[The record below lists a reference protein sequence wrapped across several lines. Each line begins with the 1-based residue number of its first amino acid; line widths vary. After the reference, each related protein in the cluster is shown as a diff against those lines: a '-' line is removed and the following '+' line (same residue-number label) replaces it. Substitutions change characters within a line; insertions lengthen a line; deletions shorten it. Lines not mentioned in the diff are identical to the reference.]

1 MKRINI
7 FGSSVSRD
15 IFRFDRKNEYEVPV
29 YIARSSLLSNLQMN
43 SWEIED
49 DQLLLDSKIQ
59 KETVIRDL
67 NKHVYADV
75 ASGEPDYLMIDFIDE
90 RFRIAKLNDK
100 YATYSNELVNSQLLE
115 GRGFELLD
123 KVPKTVGW
131 GYTFEGKDIEP
142 YIKSFAHEL
151 KSRYKE
157 EQIIIHEA
165 YMRDTYISKDGKLKK
180 FPQHIC
186 NDVKQKNRMLRYM
199 YKMLYDYIPGAN
211 VMNLFNEREFLIN
224 EKHLWGLTP
233 MHYEDD
239 YYYEALNRL
248 NEILSEGGDKQIH
261 KRELDEFSAD
271 DVEIKLAGNM
281 ITAINH
287 FKPLKRKTQYSWYV
301 NTIKEN
307 KIENVF
313 KSSSWSEDNTFK
325 YRAEEI
331 DTSYLLIA
339 YVKFA
344 DDNKRV
350 NRIAGRIERSPNS
363 HEWIVQGLAIDDLDR
378 KHVSFITDTISMKVD
393 VTFDAYAPLQ
403 YAWYIFENDYRHLI
417 YKSKGFSPEPTFS
430 FIPSDAES
438 TYYFQIYARDISG
451 FKKII
456 KTKGVRVGFSE
467 KGMFGMTIN
476 QFNCDMALPE
486 DKTNLMWADEIVK
499 GNLYIHKSFQSAP
512 NIRDGLDW
520 NIVFSQSPGTYQLRL
535 QSLGMIG
542 ILVRAYQLKN
552 SLPYLKT
559 ANEFLLSWIEYEE
572 SSCSNENTIVWHD
585 HGSALRVNTI
595 IYFALTAEEAG
606 IMDEATAEFIRGLV
620 RKHSEFL
627 ADEVNYTQNH
637 NHGIFQDQSLL
648 YCAYFLNDRTLADLA
663 KKRLCRQIEFA
674 FNEEKVHVENSS
686 AYHIA
691 LLYMLDDIAGILENM
706 KDYFSSYVRA
716 NIKASADFC
725 AYLCRPSGNLINT
738 GDSSIDNNRRKY
750 DIRAKKLGSES
761 YLFSAT
767 QGKEGKQPERASI
780 MYPKSGYYFYKQDH
794 NLCTRFTDATWKMFK
809 SGYSSR
815 THKHA
820 DDLSFA
826 MYSRGYD
833 IFSDTGYYNYN
844 SGNAYCDYFKSAKA
858 HNTVIVDGD
867 SYSTENESAYKVG
880 IYDYELT
887 DQYDH
892 IIGYNDMY
900 EGVSID
906 RHFYSLHDVTVLYD
920 NIMAKGT
927 HTYTQI
933 FHLSEHMKIVDKSN
947 RQVLMQI
954 KDTEYMVRIKQYGK
968 QKCMLEEIR
977 GEENEDMADREI
989 QGGYLSYAQ
998 NEVTA
1003 ATTLHFSI
1011 SGDNVD
1017 FITVITVED
1026 KEGKSIYHN
1035 PHDKYIEKISYDK
1048 FVYNEES
1055 NRLLFGENKIK
1066 LDARKRKNLD
1076 AVAVKISERQ
1086 IMIHDMERSID
1097 EGCEYEYELIRADTG
1112 LIFYKKVYS
1121 NNDKCISELPENDV
1135 LVKGKLRRNGKEIC
1149 KKMIAYIK
1157 YDSKLK
1163 EHYLDTSNY
1172 PFLNLIYKG
1181 QHIEK
1186 IEEEGYTFIVDIE
1199 YSLNYKIK
1207 WYVYRNGVY
1216 EFVTLTEN
1224 LNTFTYYFKKAGS
1237 YTVSYYIM
1245 TGSGENQMYSFKRIM
1260 IKEH

>member
-1 MKRINI
+1 
-7 FGSSVSRD
+7 
-15 IFRFDRKNEYEVPV
+15 
-29 YIARSSLLSNLQMN
+29 
-43 SWEIED
+43 
-49 DQLLLDSKIQ
+49 
-59 KETVIRDL
+59 
-67 NKHVYADV
+67 
-75 ASGEPDYLMIDFIDE
+75 
-90 RFRIAKLNDK
+90 
-100 YATYSNELVNSQLLE
+100 
-115 GRGFELLD
+115 
-123 KVPKTVGW
+123 
-131 GYTFEGKDIEP
+131 
-142 YIKSFAHEL
+142 
-151 KSRYKE
+151 
-157 EQIIIHEA
+157 
-165 YMRDTYISKDGKLKK
+165 
-180 FPQHIC
+180 
-186 NDVKQKNRMLRYM
+186 
-199 YKMLYDYIPGAN
+199 
-211 VMNLFNEREFLIN
+211 
-224 EKHLWGLTP
+224 
-233 MHYEDD
+233 
-239 YYYEALNRL
+239 
-248 NEILSEGGDKQIH
+248 
-261 KRELDEFSAD
+261 
-271 DVEIKLAGNM
+271 
-281 ITAINH
+281 
-287 FKPLKRKTQYSWYV
+287 
-301 NTIKEN
+301 
-307 KIENVF
+307 
-313 KSSSWSEDNTFK
+313 
-325 YRAEEI
+325 
-331 DTSYLLIA
+331 
-339 YVKFA
+339 
-344 DDNKRV
+344 
-350 NRIAGRIERSPNS
+350 
-363 HEWIVQGLAIDDLDR
+363 
-378 KHVSFITDTISMKVD
+378 
-393 VTFDAYAPLQ
+393 
-403 YAWYIFENDYRHLI
+403 
-417 YKSKGFSPEPTFS
+417 
-430 FIPSDAES
+430 
-438 TYYFQIYARDISG
+438 
-451 FKKII
+451 
-456 KTKGVRVGFSE
+456 
-467 KGMFGMTIN
+467 
-476 QFNCDMALPE
+476 
-486 DKTNLMWADEIVK
+486 
-499 GNLYIHKSFQSAP
+499 
-512 NIRDGLDW
+512 
-520 NIVFSQSPGTYQLRL
+520 
-535 QSLGMIG
+535 
-542 ILVRAYQLKN
+542 
-552 SLPYLKT
+552 
-559 ANEFLLSWIEYEE
+559 
-572 SSCSNENTIVWHD
+572 
-585 HGSALRVNTI
+585 
-595 IYFALTAEEAG
+595 
-606 IMDEATAEFIRGLV
+606 
-620 RKHSEFL
+620 
-627 ADEVNYTQNH
+627 
-637 NHGIFQDQSLL
+637 
-648 YCAYFLNDRTLADLA
+648 
-663 KKRLCRQIEFA
+663 
-674 FNEEKVHVENSS
+674 
-686 AYHIA
+686 
-691 LLYMLDDIAGILENM
+691 M

-725 AYLCRPSGNLINT
+725 AYLCRPSGNLLNT

-750 DIRAKKLGSES
+750 DIRARKLGSES

-767 QGKEGKQPERASI
+767 QGKEGKPPERASI
-780 MYPKSGYYFYKQDH
+780 IYPKSGYYFYKQDH
-794 NLCTRFTDATWKMFK
+794 NSCVRFTDATWKMFK

-844 SGNAYCDYFKSAKA
+844 PGNAYCDYFKSSKA
-858 HNTVIVDGD
+858 HNTVIVDGG
-867 SYSTENESAYKVG
+867 SYSTENENTYKVG
-880 IYDYELT
+880 VYDYELT

-900 EGVSID
+900 EDVSID

-920 NIMAKGT
+920 NIMAKGA
-927 HTYTQI
+927 HTYTQV

-989 QGGYLSYAQ
+989 QGGYISYAQ

-1035 PHDKYIEKISYDK
+1035 PYDKYIEKISYDK

-1055 NRLLFGENKIK
+1055 HSLLFGENKIK